1 MIREGPSHDEQ
12 TPLIHGHLRVVILLK
27 SGIRRVFHDARLR
40 VGKIVLV
47 AVTGSRHR
55 RRRWAAT
62 RSAPGRA
69 LPLRALR
76 QLGFILRLFGG
87 QPLGGARLQHRFGL
101 RQPRQ
106 AVLAPCHLFAHHQ
119 PIGDVW
125 LVALFAQAEQLLDLG
140 SQLRLHLQES
150 LVTDCVVPG
159 GIGMDLGPI
168 QADRSQF
175 QHARL
180 LCEQE
185 HLHEQ
190 VLQFEQKRAPKCRQ
204 RIVVG
209 MLVAG
214 DEAERHRLI
223 GGPLDLARTEHTRRI
238 AIEQQAQQYF
248 RSVGFSAT

>member
-1 MIREGPSHDEQ
+1 MQRFSHAVKVAGPAYPAGSRRRLRHANRRWNGSECGFGFLRVVGVIREGPSHDEQ

-47 AVTGSRHR
+47 A
-55 RRRWAAT
+55 
-62 RSAPGRA
+62 
-69 LPLRALR
+69 
-76 QLGFILRLFGG
+76 LFT
-87 QPLGGARLQHRFGL
+87 
-101 RQPRQ
+101 
-106 AVLAPCHLFAHHQ
+106 
-119 PIGDVW
+119 
-125 LVALFAQAEQLLDLG
+125 QAEQLLDLS
-140 SQLRLHLQES
+140 SQLRLQLQES
-150 LVTDCVVPG
+150 LVTDCVVLG

-223 GGPLDLARTEHTRRI
+223 GGPLDLARYSTHR
-238 AIEQQAQQYF
+238 AADNHPAAPSDQVPA
-248 RSVGFSAT
+248 RSSPF